1 MAFIDLVRWSPQED
15 VTIYAYKYPEDNL
28 STYTQLIVQE
38 SQEALLFSKGQL
50 LQKFGPG
57 KHTLST
63 ENIPILRNLFGI
75 PFGGKNP
82 FTAEVWFV
90 NKIQAYNI
98 EWSISSMNI
107 HDVDYNTGI
116 PIIALGSYGLKIE
129 DAERFLIKMVGTKAL
144 FNEYDMTAQFSGE
157 FSSKAKSAILQF
169 MLVNKIGIK
178 QIAAYLDNLSNHLR
192 EGLLPFWKEHGLD
205 LTKFYVTSVEVDG
218 TTDEGQRI
226 RDAIS
231 KQSAQSISGYTWQQE
246 QAFGMA
252 NNAIDGISNSNS
264 GLLGAVL
271 ATNMMGNGGL
281 GNFGPGM
288 MQPQYQQPTFGGLG
302 NQQGAG
308 VTSNQNMNAN
318 QPPIKEVFCSNCS
331 NRFGIDNRFCP
342 HCGNPYDA
350 CPSCGSDN
358 DKKAKRLVSC
368 GTGLV
373 SAGTVC
379 FGCKNTI
386 PNNSKFCTNCGQ
398 QQNENNCARCSFNLP
413 IGVKFCPK
421 CGFKK

>member
-1 MAFIDLVRWSPQED
+1 MAFIDLVRWSPQD
-15 VTIYAYKYPEDNL
+15 DITVYAYKYPENNL

-63 ENIPILRNLFGI
+63 ENIPVLRSLFGI
-75 PFGGKNP
+75 PFGGQNP

-98 EWSISSMNI
+98 EWSVTSMNI

-116 PIIALGSYGLKIE
+116 PIIALGSYGLKVE

-144 FNEYDMTAQFSGE
+144 FNEYDMTAQFAGE

-169 MLVNKIGIK
+169 MLINKIGIK

-192 EGLLPFWKEHGLD
+192 EVLVPFWKDHGLD

-218 TTDEGQRI
+218 TTEEGQRI

-271 ATNMMGNGGL
+271 ATNMMGGGGL
-281 GNFGPGM
+281 GNFGASM
-288 MQPQYQQPTFGGLG
+288 MQPQYQQPTFAG
-302 NQQGAG
+302 NGNKQGVAM
-308 VTSNQNMNAN
+308 TANQNLN
-318 QPPIKEVFCSNCS
+318 PIQAPSKEVFCSNCS
-331 NRFGIDNRFCP
+331 NRFGINNRFCP
-342 HCGNPYDA
+342 HCGDAYDA
-350 CPSCGSDN
+350 CPSCGADN
-358 DKKAKRLVSC
+358 DKKAKRCVSC
-368 GTGLV
+368 GTGLASEV
-373 SAGTVC
+373 TVC
-379 FGCKNTI
+379 FGC
-386 PNNSKFCTNCGQ
+386 NNPISMNSSFCTNCGQ
-398 QQNENNCARCSFNLP
+398 QQNENNCGRCSFTLP

-421 CGFKK
+421 CGLKK